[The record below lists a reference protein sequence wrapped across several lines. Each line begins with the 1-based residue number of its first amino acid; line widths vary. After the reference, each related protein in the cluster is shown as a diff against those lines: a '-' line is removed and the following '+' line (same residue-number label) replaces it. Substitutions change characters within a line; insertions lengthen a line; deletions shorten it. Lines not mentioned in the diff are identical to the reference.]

1 MVIKH
6 VEVID
11 LLQLLEL
18 AENQAKENHV
28 MQAKIMKMIN
38 NLSVVSQEGSQKL
51 E

>member
-18 AENQAKENHV
+18 VKNQEKENHV
-28 MQAKIMKMIN
+28 MQVKIMEMIN
-38 NLSVVSQEGSQKL
+38 NLSVVSQEGFQKL

>member
-18 AENQAKENHV
+18 VKNQEKENHV
-28 MQAKIMKMIN
+28 MQIKIMEMIN
-38 NLSVVSQEGSQKL
+38 NLSVVSQEGFQKL